1 MKRPIVKV
9 VGVLGLLW
17 GIGGG
22 ESLAQVGTTGAG
34 NAYPPTSIPLPYQT
48 RAPRVQPRGAVSDR
62 PVLASMVQDP
72 PNPSPT
78 TPVAE
83 GPSELS
89 SPTGSPGP
97 ANETDVALPRADRAE
112 GGGGPTTAEEGELA
126 AEEAKEEEGSGKD
139 ETKLLMNFFNRADA
153 PVKVYGWIEN
163 SFTGNTLGTPKN
175 DLNFGVNPNYQ
186 ANRWMGN
193 QYYLVIENPLEQN
206 DRINFGFRVDNL
218 FGNDWQFNHMR
229 GLFEHS
235 FRLNHFA
242 GYDPAQIYGEVHL
255 PWLTKGGLDV
265 KGGRFYTILGY
276 EVVPAIGR
284 PLLSVPYMFN
294 YGQPFTHLGMISTLH
309 LTDRVNVLNGVVNG
323 YDRWFNANYK
333 WNYIGGVTWTSKSGK
348 SSFAASYIFGP
359 NQYPHFL
366 SGTNQQI
373 FLPGNTI
380 PPHEDG
386 RRNLGYGSNNRL
398 SFTFVYSY
406 KWTEKLTQVAEVDLS
421 YENNIPGSGGL
432 TLANGLFSGGA
443 DRNDS
448 WQAFGNWFLYAF
460 NDKLTGVWRSEVFRD
475 DGGQRTGFRDTFYEQ
490 TLGLIYKPKPW
501 LWVRPE
507 ARYDWS
513 QFTHPYFDGT
523 KKSQFTIAADIIL
536 LF

>member
-22 ESLAQVGTTGAG
+22 EGLAQVGTTGAG

-112 GGGGPTTAEEGELA
+112 GGGEPTTAEEGELA

-523 KKSQFTIAADIIL
+523 KKSQFTIAADVIL